1 MQISPLFQA
10 KREIKDVRET
20 EDDYSGRLLIVWSLV
35 PFSTN
40 SYHFLS
46 NGSGSYGKDEKHEH
60 FGTIRNTADRKFDVK
75 FQIR

>member
-1 MQISPLFQA
+1 MDA
-10 KREIKDVRET
+10 IKLMDEKF
-20 EDDYSGRLLIVWSLV
+20 SLLLIVWSLV

-46 NGSGSYGKDEKHEH
+46 NGSVSFGKGEKHEH

-75 FQIR
+75 FKIRRAPSF

>member
-1 MQISPLFQA
+1 M
-10 KREIKDVRET
+10 DVFEPMDT
-20 EDDYSGRLLIVWSLV
+20 KVVKLLIVWSLV

-46 NGSGSYGKDEKHEH
+46 NGSVLFGKGEKHEH

-75 FQIR
+75 FQIRWAPSF